1 MVWIATRGDQPP
13 LASIPR
19 VTPGPTASR
28 TARTLA
34 TSPSGSIPT
43 LTFITVKP
51 WLTAQAAISAARGA
65 PGRRR
70 STWWGRTPA
79 PGPPG
84 GGRGGSPAACP
95 RMSQQAIS
103 NPALVKGL
111 AARTRRKR
119 AGRRSMARGSCPTR
133 AGSSAVRIKCAR

>member
-28 TARTLA
+28 TARTRA

-51 WLTAQAAISAARGA
+51 WLTAQAATSAARAGSR
-65 PGRRR
+65 PETEYLVGTN
-70 STWWGRTPA
+70 SRT
-79 PGPPG
+79 GPHQEPIEGQPG
-84 GGRGGSPAACP
+84 GLPQDVPAGPSPVP
-95 RMSQQAIS
+95 
-103 NPALVKGL
+103 PW
-111 AARTRRKR
+111 
-119 AGRRSMARGSCPTR
+119 
-133 AGSSAVRIKCAR
+133 